1 MPYLICKKCG
11 KHYQLEEGKSSFYF
25 EKCECGGKLDYSTV
39 LKEETSLD
47 QNKKTNH
54 SHQRHHEINWKGI
67 LLGFLFLFISLIL
80 SVIALFGTDVP
91 ANLSAS
97 TFKDLTIFS
106 IITVVLIV
114 ISGFLSSYKRKQEI

>member
-54 SHQRHHEINWKGI
+54 SHQRH
-67 LLGFLFLFISLIL
+67 L
-80 SVIALFGTDVP
+80 
-91 ANLSAS
+91 
-97 TFKDLTIFS
+97 
-106 IITVVLIV
+106 
-114 ISGFLSSYKRKQEI
+114 